1 MTEENLAQ
9 PGQSA
14 AIGRRVGLFLAA
26 LGILGLALWLLRQPI
41 AETIVRNVCGG
52 QSLACKLSITRL
64 DLGGITLTDVDARAP
79 GASYA
84 TVTAREIVIDFAW
97 SGPFLIRPTAV
108 SGDQLTVRLDLT
120 GKRSPFGDL
129 ETAITNFTKP
139 SDAPPQPLPRLAFTR
154 ITLIGDTL
162 SGPVHANGTI
172 TAADN
177 NAFVVDIAATPT
189 SLGLAGGTMELSAA
203 SLRAKVAGEE
213 ISAALKIDLANFVAE
228 GVRLADVQ
236 VDATLQQA
244 AGVLKGEGAAQLG
257 TVSTETTS
265 FSATRAK
272 ATVESAAI
280 AGETFSLGAWLSSM
294 RRMEVNAT
302 TGEGALADIAWN
314 KAALAALIAPS
325 NAGSG
330 GDLSLTAEGLVTPQA
345 LAGRVDVT
353 GKVQIDGDTLTMSD
367 GAATVSSVMLG
378 SQPRAMISD
387 LAAGALE
394 SVLPSFA
401 DALRIT
407 VDRAAHNFSVSTPW
421 AASATSKG
429 MLVSLKSG
437 ATLKAAS
444 GLTLAASSSTNA
456 PVATFNT
463 TDGAWTAAGA
473 LMFQGGGAPP
483 VTINL
488 AKAEGTAKRIAL
500 SGAATLRPWRVGA
513 GTMSAEFAGLDL
525 SSDAKAGA
533 AAGQLSIRLDGAL
546 AGGVWKGASATAAVV
561 SRWDDSGFTTD
572 APSGVVIEWQSADYG
587 DTTFGAAALRYTPIG
602 RLAQRAGDSLVGQG
616 KLAAVRMPVTGDGYS
631 ADVVLGAAAI
641 GWRTAGGFRANFDM
655 APSTIALKLDER
667 QVPIRVEDIK
677 GALDLTRG
685 WKVVGSIDGGSV
697 KTEEANVA
705 DLTAKFDL
713 SGQGYSLN
721 GALTGVAMRIFD
733 PNPASTQ
740 RFSEASFRGEGFL
753 KNNALTFTGSFNMA
767 KSGMQVAQVKG
778 RHDLGTAA
786 GGLIFE
792 PIPLIFRPRQFQP
805 EDLSPL
811 LTGPANVTGRLD
823 VGGAATWN
831 DAEGFKASG
840 VLDLR
845 KLGFVLASAGI
856 FEGVSGRIEVADL
869 FNLKSA
875 PGQRVS
881 IDKVTLGLP
890 IEKGIIDFQLVGFD
904 AIQLERAEWPFVGGF
919 IRVDP
924 DLFAFSS
931 SAENRIVAR
940 AVNWDLAV
948 LADQFKLPDLK
959 LAGVVGGEFPVV
971 FTTGSAEIDNAMLKS
986 VKPGAIQY
994 SGSPGDAAAQADE
1007 NSKMLFDAL
1016 KDFRYEVLEVGLDG
1030 NLTGQMLL
1038 KLSVLGRNPDVMGGQ
1053 PFQLNIGIDSALVPL
1068 LTSTFQKP
1076 DIGAAIE
1083 QAQEQ
1088 REREAQQ

>member
-1 MTEENLAQ
+1 
-9 PGQSA
+9 
-14 AIGRRVGLFLAA
+14 
-26 LGILGLALWLLRQPI
+26 
-41 AETIVRNVCGG
+41 
-52 QSLACKLSITRL
+52 
-64 DLGGITLTDVDARAP
+64 
-79 GASYA
+79 
-84 TVTAREIVIDFAW
+84 
-97 SGPFLIRPTAV
+97 
-108 SGDQLTVRLDLT
+108 
-120 GKRSPFGDL
+120 
-129 ETAITNFTKP
+129 
-139 SDAPPQPLPRLAFTR
+139 
-154 ITLIGDTL
+154 
-162 SGPVHANGTI
+162 
-172 TAADN
+172 
-177 NAFVVDIAATPT
+177 
-189 SLGLAGGTMELSAA
+189 
-203 SLRAKVAGEE
+203 
-213 ISAALKIDLANFVAE
+213 
-228 GVRLADVQ
+228 
-236 VDATLQQA
+236 
-244 AGVLKGEGAAQLG
+244 
-257 TVSTETTS
+257 
-265 FSATRAK
+265 
-272 ATVESAAI
+272 
-280 AGETFSLGAWLSSM
+280 
-294 RRMEVNAT
+294 
-302 TGEGALADIAWN
+302 
-314 KAALAALIAPS
+314 
-325 NAGSG
+325 
-330 GDLSLTAEGLVTPQA
+330 
-345 LAGRVDVT
+345 
-353 GKVQIDGDTLTMSD
+353 
-367 GAATVSSVMLG
+367 
-378 SQPRAMISD
+378 
-387 LAAGALE
+387 
-394 SVLPSFA
+394 
-401 DALRIT
+401 
-407 VDRAAHNFSVSTPW
+407 
-421 AASATSKG
+421 
-429 MLVSLKSG
+429 
-437 ATLKAAS
+437 
-444 GLTLAASSSTNA
+444 
-456 PVATFNT
+456 
-463 TDGAWTAAGA
+463 
-473 LMFQGGGAPP
+473 
-483 VTINL
+483 
-488 AKAEGTAKRIAL
+488 
-500 SGAATLRPWRVGA
+500 
-513 GTMSAEFAGLDL
+513 
-525 SSDAKAGA
+525 
-533 AAGQLSIRLDGAL
+533 
-546 AGGVWKGASATAAVV
+546 
-561 SRWDDSGFTTD
+561 
-572 APSGVVIEWQSADYG
+572 
-587 DTTFGAAALRYTPIG
+587 
-602 RLAQRAGDSLVGQG
+602 
-616 KLAAVRMPVTGDGYS
+616 
-631 ADVVLGAAAI
+631 
-641 GWRTAGGFRANFDM
+641 M

-685 WKVVGSIDGGSV
+685 WKIVGSIDGGSV

-713 SGQGYSLN
+713 SGQDYSLN

-753 KNNALTFTGSFNMA
+753 KNNALNFTGSFNMA

-778 RHDLGTAA
+778 RHDLETAA
-786 GGLIFE
+786 GGLTFE
-792 PIPLIFRPRQFQP
+792 PIPLIFRPGQFQP

-948 LADQFKLPDLK
+948 LADQFKLPGLK

-1068 LTSTFQKP
+1068 LTSTFQTP

-1083 QAQEQ
+1083 RAQKQ